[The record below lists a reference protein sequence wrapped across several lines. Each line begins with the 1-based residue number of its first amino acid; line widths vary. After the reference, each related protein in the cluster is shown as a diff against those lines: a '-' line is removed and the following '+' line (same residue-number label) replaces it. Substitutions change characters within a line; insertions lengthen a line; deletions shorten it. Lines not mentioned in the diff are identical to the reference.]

1 MILRY
6 LFNCCCC
13 PLYVDEDEL
22 KTNMSS
28 DSTSSVKTIP
38 PPDFIPT
45 NEHSFNTINSTSYAW
60 YQFIKNN

>member
-13 PLYVDEDEL
+13 PLYVDEEEL
-22 KTNMSS
+22 KTNISS
-28 DSTSSVKTIP
+28 DTSTEKTIP